1 MMYDDLQYQGYPT
14 IQGVADIVM
23 PVEAD
28 SFDAAVQIWQGDG
41 VAAFD
46 DPRWET
52 ELHLTDQD
60 ETELTDEDHNS

>member
-1 MMYDDLQYQGYPT
+1 MTTFNIKVTQRCK
-14 IQGVADIVM
+14 VWRDIVM

-28 SFDAAVQIWQGDG
+28 SFDAAVQILEDDG

-52 ELHLTDQD
+52 EWHLTDQD
-60 ETELTDEDHNS
+60 ETELTDEDHNP